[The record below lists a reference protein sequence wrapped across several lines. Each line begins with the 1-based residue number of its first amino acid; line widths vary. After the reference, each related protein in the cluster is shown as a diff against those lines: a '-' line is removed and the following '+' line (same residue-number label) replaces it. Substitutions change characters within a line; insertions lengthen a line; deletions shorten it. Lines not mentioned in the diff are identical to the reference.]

1 MPAQKGSVV
10 PAQKGSVVPA
20 QKDPSYPRKRIRR
33 ARAKGS
39 VVPTQKGSVI
49 PALAAGISPCR
60 APSIALVSHI
70 SPSPLRSS
78 RRSTNLPAPS
88 RISAT
93 FECRLG
99 GCTGL
104 RAELGEIPA
113 ASAGMTDLA
122 LREYDGP
129 SVARVCH
136 VVPRAAASE
145 DGRRTRALRR
155 TPQSLRAVT
164 RSAATPQP
172 ASDGPARGAL
182 QTASSDRPITR
193 ASADRAS
200 STWTTAR
207 SATPRRAL

>member
-1 MPAQKGSVV
+1 MGGFEPPTSRPQTACSSQTELHPV
-10 PAQKGSVVPA
+10 PTLTLHAHARGIRRAGAKRIRHTRAKGSVVPA
-20 QKDPSYPRKRIRR
+20 QKDPSCRRKRDPSCRRKRIRR
-33 ARAKGS
+33 VGAKGS
-39 VVPTQKGSVI
+39 VVPAQKGSVI

-88 RISAT
+88 RISAA

-113 ASAGMTDLA
+113 ASAGVTDLA

-129 SVARVCH
+129 SVARVCR
-136 VVPRAAASE
+136 VVVAHCR
-145 DGRRTRALRR
+145 
-155 TPQSLRAVT
+155 
-164 RSAATPQP
+164 
-172 ASDGPARGAL
+172 
-182 QTASSDRPITR
+182 
-193 ASADRAS
+193 
-200 STWTTAR
+200 
-207 SATPRRAL
+207 